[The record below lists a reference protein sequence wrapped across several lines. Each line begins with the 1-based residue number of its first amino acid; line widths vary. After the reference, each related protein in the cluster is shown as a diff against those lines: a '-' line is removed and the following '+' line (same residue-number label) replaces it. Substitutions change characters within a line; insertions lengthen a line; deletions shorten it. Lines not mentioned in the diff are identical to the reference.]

1 MKTLL
6 FMLIGMVL
14 TASTFGQVTEKE
26 QRGESA
32 NVIPTAIAKT
42 AAPGYALL
50 DKPLLEAFLDGTV
63 KTAMEDHHL
72 PGVTISVVQN
82 GRLILAKG
90 YGLARTDPPQA
101 VVADQTLF
109 RIASISKTIT
119 FSAVM
124 QLVEQDLLD
133 LDADIEN
140 ILDDVRIED

>member
-1 MKTLL
+1 
-6 FMLIGMVL
+6 
-14 TASTFGQVTEKE
+14 
-26 QRGESA
+26 
-32 NVIPTAIAKT
+32 
-42 AAPGYALL
+42 
-50 DKPLLEAFLDGTV
+50 
-63 KTAMEDHHL
+63 MEDNHL
-72 PGVTISVVQN
+72 PGLTISVVQN

-140 ILDDVRIED
+140 IFDDVRIEDKFGPITMVDLMTHSAGFEDAFLGFFFADSLETDHTLTDYLNDYAPIECVRRVSKLFIAILA